1 MRLNLFDELI
11 ADALGMIK
19 ALGFFSALLFLQG
32 IGINADGSPKKD
44 ARVHIYIRELNI
56 DDKLSA
62 CRYLIKRAKELEELL
77 LIGEIPH
84 ERIFLLKF
92 LTQNQLDQP
101 LRRTKIK

>member
-19 ALGFFSALLFLQG
+19 VLETFSALLFLQG
-32 IGINADGSPKKD
+32 IGINGDGSTKID
-44 ARVHIYIRELNI
+44 GRVHTYIRELSADN
-56 DDKLSA
+56 KLSA
-62 CRYLIKRAKELEELL
+62 CRYVIKRAKELEELL

-84 ERIFLLKF
+84 ERNCLLKF

-101 LRRTKIK
+101 LRTTK